1 MSPGEH
7 PGLGIDMRIMKPRPK
22 QLQQGRAPPGHSQ
35 GLQVRTDE
43 VKVVEDP
50 VIKIKLQYAIHAFKV
65 KVRQ

>member
-22 QLQQGRAPPGHSQ
+22 QPQQGQAPPGHSQ
-35 GLQVRTDE
+35 GLQVRTDKG
-43 VKVVEDP
+43 KVVEDP
-50 VIKIKLQYAIHAFKV
+50 AIKIKLQYATHAVKV